1 MRLNKSNLK
10 KFLFIGILSLLPALI
25 MAQDNDPDKLGAPN
39 VIETGNSGNKHK
51 MSANEKKA
59 ADTKARQKKEGDKMY
74 KAALKQHAKNQSKN
88 TRDMMKASKK
98 QADKINSNDKKPW
111 WKRIF

>member
-1 MRLNKSNLK
+1 MGLK
-10 KFLFIGILSLLPALI
+10 MNGYKKYLVLAALSLFPLFM

-39 VIETGNSGNKHK
+39 VIETGRSGNKHK

-74 KAALKQHAKNQSKN
+74 KAALKQHEKNQSKN
-88 TRDMMKASKK
+88 TREMMKASRKTSEK
-98 QADKINSNDKKPW
+98 GRDNNKKPW

>member
-1 MRLNKSNLK
+1 MYLAVVA
-10 KFLFIGILSLLPALI
+10 LSLLPVFL

-39 VIETGNSGNKHK
+39 VIETGRSGNKHK

-59 ADTKARQKKEGDKMY
+59 ADTKARQKKEGDKIY
-74 KAALKQHAKNQSKN
+74 KAALKQHEKNQSKN
-88 TRDMMKASKK
+88 TRDMMKASRKTSEK
-98 QADKINSNDKKPW
+98 GRDNNKKPW